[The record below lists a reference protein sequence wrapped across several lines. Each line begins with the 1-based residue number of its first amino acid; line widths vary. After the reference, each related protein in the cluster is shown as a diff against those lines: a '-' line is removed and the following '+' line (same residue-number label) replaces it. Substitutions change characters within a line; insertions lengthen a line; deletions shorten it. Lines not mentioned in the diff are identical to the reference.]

1 MTSLRTRL
9 LLFAAII
16 LRLAGLAH
24 AQIEV
29 AAVARLHF
37 RAATDSLNWFEGF
50 ARPVAGTNA
59 PYASHRSAEAPAPAL
74 VARTQGR
81 DSAIV
86 WQTATL
92 PAGWRATTATFVWV
106 CGLGSNLGEGQFE
119 LRLNRRRVLVFSTPK
134 QPAWEM
140 IGEGGATLAFTA
152 VFQNHH
158 RAHFGYMTLTMPAA
172 WLQPGRS
179 ATITITGRQSPQEIW
194 YRTFAY
200 PDALTHLR
208 TQEFQEVF
216 ADLEVWH
223 LGEAKLAAY
232 APAAWAGRV
241 LAVYG
246 EDQLIGRQA
255 FEAENDLAAARMAIP
270 RALQNA
276 GEIKLRVE
284 ERVVATVD
292 LRELAGRRL
301 QAFLEEELRAE
312 RYVFPPGALPAIAW
326 KRPAMVDNELGP
338 FELRVRYFN
347 RAMQQV
353 TAAAAPGRY
362 AAVVEGATPQGFTI
376 KRFLTLFCAPLELDD
391 YSREASIRINPLPAL
406 GLAPTLW
413 QRYAREWRVFSFGD
427 MIHYL
432 HTSADAAI
440 FLAGLAEMDSISG
453 NFDSPRLRDRQWW
466 IEFKRKQENLAQLPV
481 LFQPPQPRPASKA
494 PELLAAGGESAVFT
508 PSALQKIRAVCENW
522 AAAAEEPLTA
532 LVVHRGQIVFHE
544 AFGRLPDGT
553 AMTTATPTW
562 MASITKL
569 LTGVLL
575 MQFVDQGLLD
585 LEAPV
590 QEYLPEIKTGGA
602 TALTLRHLFTHTH
615 GGAWHGEW
623 ASDWNPALENQV
635 AQALPLFE
643 VGRRF
648 QYNRLGYALAG
659 KVMERLSGRAV
670 PYLFEV
676 CLFAPLGMQQAVAD
690 NTYGGLYATCLD
702 LAKLGQMLL
711 QRGRYGAYEF
721 FSEENFRKL
730 LPAPLA
736 ALNPAL
742 QQSWGIGT
750 APAAGNGLS
759 EQAFGH
765 AAASGAIF
773 QVDPQQELILIV
785 GRDRTGA
792 SYDHHAAAFV
802 AACTAPLP
810 SAARRQ

>member
-1 MTSLRTRL
+1 MHNRL
-9 LLFAAII
+9 LQSAAII
-16 LRLAGLAH
+16 LLLAGLAP

-50 ARPVAGTNA
+50 ARPAAGTNA
-59 PYASHRSAEAPAPAL
+59 PYASHRSAGTPVSAL

-86 WQTATL
+86 WQTAAL
-92 PAGWRATTATFVWV
+92 PNGWRATSATFVWV

-119 LRLNRRRVLVFSTPK
+119 LRLNRRRVLVFATPK

-140 IGEGGATLAFTA
+140 PGEGGATLAFTA

-158 RAHFGYMTLTMPAA
+158 RAHFGYMTLTVPAA

-179 ATITITGRQSPQEIW
+179 ATIAISGRQSPQEIW

-200 PDALTHLR
+200 PDALAHLR
-208 TQEFQEVF
+208 RQEFQEVF
-216 ADLEVWH
+216 VDLDVWH
-223 LGEAKLAAY
+223 LGEARLAAY
-232 APAAWAGRV
+232 APAAWAGRMF
-241 LAVYG
+241 AAFAG
-246 EDQLIGRQA
+246 EQLIGRQI
-255 FEAENDLAAARMAIP
+255 FQAEPDLAAGRMEIP
-270 RALQNA
+270 RALQNGDA
-276 GEIKLRVE
+276 LQLRVE
-284 ERVVATVD
+284 ERTVATVD
-292 LRELAGRRL
+292 LRELAVRRRK
-301 QAFLEEELRAE
+301 AFLEEELRAE

-326 KRPAMVDNELGP
+326 QRPAMVDNELGP
-338 FELRVRYFN
+338 FDLRVRYFN
-347 RAMQQV
+347 RAMQEV
-353 TAAAAPGRY
+353 TTATVPGRY
-362 AAVVEGATPQGFTI
+362 AAVVEGVTPQGFTI
-376 KRFLTLFCAPLELDD
+376 KRYLTLFCAPLELDD
-391 YSREASIRINPLPAL
+391 YGREASIRINPLPAL
-406 GLAPTLW
+406 GLTPALW
-413 QRYAREWRVFSFGD
+413 QRYAREWRAFSFGD
-427 MIHYL
+427 MIRYL
-432 HTSADAAI
+432 HTSADAAV
-440 FLAGLAEMDSISG
+440 FLAGLAEMDSNSADC
-453 NFDSPRLRDRQWW
+453 DSPRLRDRQWW
-466 IEFKRKQENLAQLPV
+466 IEFKRKQEGRAQLPV
-481 LFQPPQPRPASKA
+481 LFQPPQPRLAPKA
-494 PELLAAGGESAVFT
+494 AELLAVGGESAVFT

-532 LVVHRGQIVFHE
+532 LVAHRGQIVFHE
-544 AFGRLPDGT
+544 AFGRRPDGS
-553 AMTTATPTW
+553 AMTIATPTW

-569 LTGVLL
+569 FTGVLL

-585 LEAPV
+585 LEAPL
-590 QEYLPEIKTGGA
+590 QEYLPEIKTGGT

-648 QYNRLGYALAG
+648 EYNRLGYALAG

-670 PYLFEV
+670 PYLFAA
-676 CLFAPLGMQQAVAD
+676 CLFTPLGMQQAFAD
-690 NTYGGLYATCLD
+690 NTYGGLSATCLD

-721 FSEENFRKL
+721 FSEQNFRKL

-736 ALNPAL
+736 ARNPAL

-750 APAAGNGLS
+750 SPAAGNGLS

-773 QVDPQQELILIV
+773 QVDPQQDLILVV
-785 GRDRTGA
+785 GRDRPGTN
-792 SYDHHAAAFV
+792 YDHYAAAFV
-802 AACTAPLP
+802 AAGTAPLQ